1 MIPKRCVNVM
11 GCEIARLLKLTSNS
25 VEPLS
30 FIVPRK
36 SEMFQP
42 DIFPDCYAGT
52 PAMDADEF
60 FGGKD
65 APPPTMS
72 LDPSKNGGGGG
83 GGGKKATG
91 LKKLKSASAL
101 QKDLDAANKT
111 IEEQAAK
118 IKELEAKLAA
128 M

>member
-42 DIFPDCYAGT
+42 DIFPDCYAGV
-52 PAMDADEF
+52 PALSADEF
-60 FGGKD
+60 FAGEEKE
-65 APPPTMS
+65 PPTMS
-72 LDPSKNGGGGG
+72 LDPSKSGGGG

-91 LKKLKSASAL
+91 LKKLKSAAAL
-101 QKDLDAANKT
+101 QKELDAANAT
-111 IEEQAAK
+111 IATQAAR
-118 IKELEAKLAA
+118 IKELEAQLAK
-128 M
+128 